1 MLRIKHP
8 YIILLLLTVAYTLSF
23 MDRYV
28 MNLFLNKVKTDF
40 QLSETQAGLLA
51 GAGFAVLYAL
61 MALPMG
67 IVADRSSRTKLAAL
81 GVAVWSIMTM
91 GCGLAKNFALLFV
104 GRIGV
109 GVGEAALT
117 PAAYPVIK
125 SLFRSEKLSTAL
137 GVYSSGIY
145 IGSGLAYWLG
155 GKALTW
161 IQNENYL
168 SAFGF
173 VSFDWQLVFI
183 LFGLPG
189 LLVAALLYFIYEPQQ
204 ETSKTT
210 NSQWTELVAFLKT
223 NNYFFLKFC
232 FASAAFNV
240 AVYAAGVWLPAY
252 LQRLHHM
259 TIAESGQLLG
269 MTMLFVAPIG
279 AIAGGFAADYFSVKR
294 GLSGR
299 IQSLLFFLVAI
310 AACFGSLSFTFTGT
324 LLYAP
329 LIGLSLLMGAP
340 VAITAAAVQ
349 EMAPENLRST
359 APAFL
364 LMMQNLIGMS
374 LGPLAVALLTQYVFH
389 NNQQIGEAIAI
400 VGVVFCS
407 VAFILFYAIRK
418 AVYEQR

>member
-109 GVGEAALT
+109 GVGEGALT

-189 LLVAALLYFIYEPQQ
+189 LLVAALVYFIYEPPQ
-204 ETSKTT
+204 ENSKNT
-210 NSQWTELVAFLKT
+210 NS
-223 NNYFFLKFC
+223 
-232 FASAAFNV
+232 
-240 AVYAAGVWLPAY
+240 
-252 LQRLHHM
+252 
-259 TIAESGQLLG
+259 
-269 MTMLFVAPIG
+269 
-279 AIAGGFAADYFSVKR
+279 
-294 GLSGR
+294 
-299 IQSLLFFLVAI
+299 
-310 AACFGSLSFTFTGT
+310 
-324 LLYAP
+324 P
-329 LIGLSLLMGAP
+329 L
-340 VAITAAAVQ
+340 
-349 EMAPENLRST
+349 
-359 APAFL
+359 
-364 LMMQNLIGMS
+364 
-374 LGPLAVALLTQYVFH
+374 
-389 NNQQIGEAIAI
+389 
-400 VGVVFCS
+400 
-407 VAFILFYAIRK
+407 
-418 AVYEQR
+418 